1 MVNICRAENLAP
13 YGALQ
18 LMNQFLAEV
27 QPRNRTW
34 GDPSLLKSLKN
45 PSREPYRIQV
55 HCPEVTFLG
64 KRDQPDFACVD
75 IALSPTDRVIE
86 LKSLKQYLFSFRG
99 ALVSYERFI
108 NVLYDDLMETYR
120 PARLVVQ
127 VRLRARGGI
136 RSKLRID
143 SQWRSEGV
151 NQAERPSPASADPWA
166 EF

>member
-1 MVNICRAENLAP
+1 
-13 YGALQ
+13 
-18 LMNQFLAEV
+18 MNQFLAEV
-27 QPRNRTW
+27 EPRTRTW
-34 GDPSLLKSLKN
+34 GDSSLLKSLKN
-45 PSREPYRIQV
+45 PSREAYRIQV

-75 IALSPTDRVIE
+75 IALYPTDRVIE

-99 ALVSYERFI
+99 ALMSYERFI

-120 PARLVVQ
+120 PSRLVVQ

-143 SQWRSEGV
+143 SQWRSEEA
-151 NQAERPSPASADPWA
+151 NRSQRPRAAPHDAWAD
-166 EF
+166 F

>member
-1 MVNICRAENLAP
+1 MD
-13 YGALQ
+13 
-18 LMNQFLAEV
+18 QFLPEV
-27 QPRNRTW
+27 QLRNRTW

-45 PSREPYRIQV
+45 PSRKAYRIQV

-64 KRDQPDFACVD
+64 KREQPDFACVD
-75 IALSPTDRVIE
+75 IALFPADRVIE
-86 LKSLKQYLFSFRG
+86 LNSLKQYLFSFRD
-99 ALVSYERFI
+99 ALMSYERFI

-143 SQWRSEGV
+143 SQWRSEGA
-151 NQAERPSPASADPWA
+151 NQAQRPRAAFPDAWRD
-166 EF
+166 F

>member
-1 MVNICRAENLAP
+1 
-13 YGALQ
+13 
-18 LMNQFLAEV
+18 MNQFVAEV
-27 QPRNRTW
+27 QPRSRAW

-45 PSREPYRIQV
+45 PSRERYRIQV

-75 IALSPTDRVIE
+75 IALYPTDRVIE

-99 ALVSYERFI
+99 ALMSYERFI
-108 NVLYDDLMETYR
+108 NVLYDDLTETYR

-127 VRLRARGGI
+127 IRLRARGGI

-143 SQWRSEGV
+143 SQWRSEV
-151 NQAERPSPASADPWA
+151 ANQAERPRAPSPNPWV

>member
-1 MVNICRAENLAP
+1 
-13 YGALQ
+13 
-18 LMNQFLAEV
+18 MNQFLAKAE
-27 QPRNRTW
+27 PRSRAW

-75 IALSPTDRVIE
+75 IAMYPSDRVIE

-99 ALVSYERFI
+99 ALMSYERFA

-120 PARLVVQ
+120 PSRLVVQ

-136 RSKLRID
+136 GSKLRID
-143 SQWRSEGV
+143 SQWRARGA
-151 NQAERPSPASADPWA
+151 NHPQRPWA
-166 EF
+166 AFPDAWRDF